1 MQLSGLNAYFFGLL
15 LTTLLISIPE
25 IRGANGTASVQSL
38 SQAFDTYAR
47 TETSTFWRR
56 IDPHET
62 QDKRNLLKAAI
73 RVPAEDI
80 PLSDD
85 LSRQIE
91 CLALNIYWEAKSE
104 PVLGQI
110 AVAAVTLNR
119 VLDERYPSTIC
130 EVVRQGAPDRLHACQ
145 FSWWC
150 DGKDDIPTERM
161 PWRLALSLAASAL
174 LTGLPDP
181 THGALWYHADYVQ
194 PYWARRKK
202 VVARIGRHIFYNH
215 PPRLKQQVASA
226 RF

>member
-1 MQLSGLNAYFFGLL
+1 MKVSSLSACFFGLF
-15 LTTLLISIPE
+15 LTTLFVSIPE
-25 IRGANGTASVQSL
+25 IRGANGSASVQSL
-38 SQAFDTYAR
+38 SHAFDTYAR
-47 TETSTFWRR
+47 TEKSSSWRR
-56 IDPHET
+56 VDPNET
-62 QDKRNLLKAAI
+62 RDEGKPLKAAI
-73 RVPAEDI
+73 RVPAEEI
-80 PLSDD
+80 PVSDD

-119 VLDERYPSTIC
+119 VLDKRYPTTIC
-130 EVVRQGAPDRLHACQ
+130 EVVRQGGQDRLHSCQ

-150 DGKDDIPTERM
+150 DGKEDVPTERVS
-161 PWRLALSLAASAL
+161 WRLALSLASSAL

-202 VVARIGRHIFYNH
+202 VVARIGRHIFYNY
-215 PPRLKQQVASA
+215 PPSLKRQLASA
-226 RF
+226 KF